1 MESFHLG
8 KGDAEGHQ
16 DGSRT
21 GACAHFYEGQVRS
34 SFHLGKGE
42 GEGLH
47 EGSATDARAQFH
59 IIQVMESFHLGDGQ
73 GLHRGEEKGCSRLR
87 AKAAK
92 QCLFTA
98 NGKLGWRA
106 RRLVNVKGSALR
118 LMKAAVVEGF
128 QELSKSCMRKGS
140 TGST

>member
-8 KGDAEGHQ
+8 KGEAEGHR

-21 GACAHFYEGQVRS
+21 GACAHFYEEQLRS

-59 IIQVMESFHLGDGQ
+59 IIQVMESLHLGDGQ
-73 GLHRGEEKGCSRLR
+73 GLYCGEEKAAQGCWQRLR
-87 AKAAK
+87 SRVFVLLMEYWVGELAA
-92 QCLFTA
+92 
-98 NGKLGWRA
+98 W
-106 RRLVNVKGSALR
+106 
-118 LMKAAVVEGF
+118 
-128 QELSKSCMRKGS
+128 
-140 TGST
+140 